1 MVKKDS
7 KYFKWISATL
17 QNDENSSD
25 KEMINYLMK
34 EGKKPRK
41 EAEFYV
47 EQREKALNDI
57 DYNLEKYDKHHK
69 VKKENKREENG
80 D

>member
-1 MVKKDS
+1 MVKDS

-25 KEMINYLMK
+25 KEMISYFMK
-34 EGKKPRK
+34 EGKMPKK

-47 EQREKALNDI
+47 EQREKAMNDI
-57 DYNLEKYDKHHK
+57 DYELIKYNKK
-69 VKKENKREENG
+69 EKKEN
-80 D
+80 